1 MYYLTYKVHNQVKHI
16 QFNAMCKHRF
26 LIHSLAFMTRLSVEL
41 VSRLIIGCTV
51 LNPKD
56 GLQSISEAKQVRDF
70 LCCMTPQASNST
82 AELIKLSNIFIILIS
97 VKSLLLWIVQEC
109 SSSLNAWINWTLL
122 ERIYLF
128 VSISDFHGYY
138 DQVER
143 EFAIIII
150 CIALKKIERHRY
162 ILYIEKPLYNLICCY
177 VILRMQCQRSFLC
190 NHITNKTLIQD
201 ADIFHISHNDLI
213 HMQMHNIV

>member
-1 MYYLTYKVHNQVKHI
+1 MGFRASVK
-16 QFNAMCKHRF
+16 R
-26 LIHSLAFMTRLSVEL
+26 
-41 VSRLIIGCTV
+41 SR
-51 LNPKD
+51 
-56 GLQSISEAKQVRDF
+56 SETFYVF
-70 LCCMTPQASNST
+70 FCMTPQASNST

-109 SSSLNAWINWTLL
+109 SSSLSTWINWTLL

-177 VILRMQCQRSFLC
+177 VIFRM
-190 NHITNKTLIQD
+190 
-201 ADIFHISHNDLI
+201 
-213 HMQMHNIV
+213 